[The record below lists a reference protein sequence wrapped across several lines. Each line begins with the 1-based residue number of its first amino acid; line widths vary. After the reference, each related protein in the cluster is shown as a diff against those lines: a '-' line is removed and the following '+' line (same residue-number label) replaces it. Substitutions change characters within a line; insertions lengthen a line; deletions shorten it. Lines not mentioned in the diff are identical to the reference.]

1 MGAAGSGCGPCQPC
15 AHGPGWNQTRPPENL
30 RFAPCFQ
37 HAILAWIPCV
47 YLWVFGPFYFVY
59 IHRHSR
65 GYIRMSRLFK
75 VKMVLGFALISLC
88 FLNLCFT
95 LWKIKQGTPQALEF
109 LVNPALSLITMSL
122 TVYLIHFERLKGVQS
137 SGVLF
142 VYWLLSFLVTLVTL
156 SATVQHALQGGFPED
171 TFRHIASYFYSA
183 LVGAQ
188 FVISFF
194 ADQPPFFA
202 KAPQESNPCPESG
215 ASFPSKVTFWW
226 FSRLVCQGYR
236 RPLEPAD
243 LWSLQRENSSEELV
257 SQLEREWRKYHHQTQ
272 WSPEAVAS
280 NRDGE
285 LRDELAAPRETQPFL
300 QPEQSRSCP
309 LLKAIWRVFGL
320 SFLLGSLSL
329 VACDAFTFSI
339 PKILSLFLEFI
350 SDLAAPG
357 WKGYFCAVLLFL
369 VNSLKIL
376 FEQHYM
382 YVCFVLGM
390 RLKTALVGLI
400 YRKVLALSSA
410 ARKATAVGEI
420 VNLVSVDVQRLVDAV
435 VYFNG
440 IWICPIWII
449 ICFIFLWQLLG
460 PSALSALAVFL
471 FLLPLNFVITK
482 KRSRFQEEQMRQK
495 DHRGTL
501 TSSIL
506 SNVRII
512 KFHGWEKAFMEKV
525 LHIRKEELQ
534 ALKKSGLLFSVS
546 LVSFHLSTFLVALVM
561 FAVYT
566 LSDEKNIL
574 DAQKA
579 FVALMLINILN
590 RAQGFLPL
598 SLHTTIQAKVSLARL
613 AAFLSLE
620 EIEPNAVVASPKG
633 SSGDCITIKNGSFAW
648 SRESSPCLRRISLA
662 VPRGHLLAVIGS
674 VGAGKSSLLAAL
686 LGELSKLDGQ
696 VNIEGS
702 VAYVPQEAWVQNASV
717 EENVCFGQELEEPWF
732 SRVLEACALQPDLAA
747 LPAGVHTEIGEQG
760 INISG
765 GQKQRVSLAR
775 AVYRRASVY
784 LLDDPLSAVDA
795 RVGQHIFDH
804 IIGPNG
810 LLKDTTRILVTHT
823 LSVLPRVDSIVM
835 LVDGAIAEIGSY
847 QELVRRNG
855 AFVDFLCQSSQAE
868 DAGDGETAHSAA
880 AGTSKISFASKNR
893 NFPGE
898 VDRGRTGPTLMGK
911 DAAASKHQ
919 SKIHVAGPDVSG
931 RLTEEDRVQT
941 GRVNLGLY
949 LAYVRA
955 AGTPGCLITLLFF
968 LCQQV
973 ASFSSSYWLSLW
985 VDDPITNGVQQ
996 HTRLRLGVFGALGF
1010 LQAMGKFG
1018 SIAAVLLGG
1027 ACASHRLFRELLRSV
1042 SRCPMGF
1049 FEKTPVGN
1057 LLNRFSK
1064 DTDAIDAEIPDKLK
1078 SFLGFLCG
1086 LLEVCLV
1093 VVVATPM
1100 AALVILP
1107 LLLFYG
1113 VFQSFYVASS
1123 CQLRRLES
1131 ASQSPIYSHISMTFQ
1146 GSSVIR
1152 AFRAQSR
1159 FVSRSDGHVDENQRV
1174 SFPRLVADRW
1184 LATNLELLGNGIVLS
1199 AAVFA
1204 VISRAHLSP
1213 GIVAFSVTTS
1223 LQVTEILHWVVRSW
1237 TSLENNIV
1245 SVERVTEYSK
1255 TPKEAPWT
1263 VASSPLP
1270 KTWPDEG
1277 RIEFQN
1283 YGLRYRAGLALAL
1296 RDVTVTIL
1304 PREKVGIV
1312 GRTGAGKSSLAVGLL
1327 RLFEAAEGCI
1337 RIDGV
1342 NIAQIGLH
1350 HLRSKITILPQDPI
1364 LFPGSLRMN
1373 LDLLH
1378 EHPDG
1383 DIWTALELVQLKAF
1397 ITDLPGRLDHVCS
1410 DQGENVSVGQKQLLC
1425 LARALLRKTKILV
1438 LDEATAA
1445 VDPQTD
1451 LQIQATLRTQFANC
1465 TVLTIAHR
1473 LNTVMDCDRVLVM
1486 DDGQVVEFDSPAQL
1500 LRRKGLFY
1508 RLAEESGLV

>member
-1 MGAAGSGCGPCQPC
+1 MAAAGWGCGPCQPC
-15 AHGPGWNQTRPPENL
+15 GGSPGWNQTRPPENL
-30 RFAPCFQ
+30 RLAPCFQ

-59 IHRHSR
+59 IHRHSK

-75 VKMVLGFALISLC
+75 VKMVLSFALMSLC
-88 FLNLCFT
+88 FFNLCFT
-95 LWKIKQGTPQALEF
+95 LWKIKQGTPQALE
-109 LVNPALSLITMSL
+109 LLINPAMLLITMSL
-122 TVYLIHFERLKGVQS
+122 TVFLIHFERLKGVQS

-156 SATVQHALQGGFPED
+156 SATVQHALQGGFPRD
-171 TFRHIASYFYSA
+171 AFRHIVSYLYSA

-202 KAPQESNPCPESG
+202 KVPQESNPCPESG

-226 FSRLVCQGYR
+226 FSRLVWQGYR
-236 RPLEPAD
+236 RPLEPDD

-257 SQLEREWRKYHHQTQ
+257 SQLEREWKKNHHQTP
-272 WSPEAVAS
+272 WSPDAVAL
-280 NRDGE
+280 NRDGQ
-285 LRDELAAPRETQPFL
+285 LRGEAADPWETQPFL
-300 QPEQSRSCP
+300 QSERTQSGP

-329 VACDAFTFSI
+329 VACDIFTFSI

-369 VNSLKIL
+369 INSLKIL
-376 FEQHYM
+376 FEQRYM

-390 RLKTALVGLI
+390 RLKTALVGLV

-440 IWICPIWII
+440 IWICPIWIV

-460 PSALSALAVFL
+460 PSALTALAVFL

-566 LSDEKNIL
+566 LSDENNVL

-590 RAQGFLPL
+590 KAQGFLPL

-620 EIEPNAVVASPKG
+620 EIEPNAVDTSPKG
-633 SSGDCITIKNGSFAW
+633 SSGECITIENGTFAW

-686 LGELSKLDGQ
+686 LGELSKLDGH
-696 VNIEGS
+696 VNVEGS

-732 SRVLEACALQPDLAA
+732 SRVLEACALQPDLAS

-795 RVGQHIFDH
+795 HVGQHIFDH
-804 IIGPNG
+804 IIGPDG
-810 LLKDTTRILVTHT
+810 LLKDTTRILVTHAV
-823 LSVLPRVDSIVM
+823 SVLPRVDSIVM

-847 QELVRRNG
+847 RELVRRKG
-855 AFVDFLCQSSQAE
+855 AFVDFLCQSGQTE
-868 DAGDGETAHSAA
+868 DAAGGETALSAA
-880 AGTSKISFASKNR
+880 AGTSRISLASKNR
-893 NFPGE
+893 KFPGE
-898 VDRGRTGPTLMGK
+898 VDRGRTAPTLMGK
-911 DAAASKHQ
+911 DATASKHQ
-919 SKIHVAGPDVSG
+919 SEVHPDVSG

-941 GRVNLGLY
+941 GRVNLALY
-949 LAYVRA
+949 LTYMRA

-985 VDDPITNGVQQ
+985 VDDPLTDGVQQ

-1010 LQAMGKFG
+1010 LQAIGKFG

-1027 ACASHRLFRELLRSV
+1027 VCASHRLFRELLRSV

-1064 DTDAIDAEIPDKLK
+1064 DMDAIDAEIPDKLK
-1078 SFLGFLCG
+1078 SFLGFMCG

-1100 AALVILP
+1100 ATLVILP

-1113 VFQSFYVASS
+1113 VF
-1123 CQLRRLES
+1123 
-1131 ASQSPIYSHISMTFQ
+1131 
-1146 GSSVIR
+1146 
-1152 AFRAQSR
+1152 
-1159 FVSRSDGHVDENQRV
+1159 
-1174 SFPRLVADRW
+1174 
-1184 LATNLELLGNGIVLS
+1184 
-1199 AAVFA
+1199 
-1204 VISRAHLSP
+1204 
-1213 GIVAFSVTTS
+1213 
-1223 LQVTEILHWVVRSW
+1223 QVTEILHWVVRSW

-1245 SVERVTEYSK
+1245 SVERVMEYSR

-1270 KTWPDEG
+1270 KTWPDAG
-1277 RIEFQN
+1277 RIEFRN

-1304 PREKVGIV
+1304 PQEKVGVV

-1327 RLFEAAEGCI
+1327 RLFEAAEGHI

-1342 NIAQIGLH
+1342 NVARIGLH

-1383 DIWTALELVQLKAF
+1383 DIWTALEMVQLKAF
-1397 ITDLPGRLDHVCS
+1397 VADLPGHLDHVCS

-1473 LNTVMDCDRVLVM
+1473 LNTVMDCNRVLVM
-1486 DDGQVVEFDSPAQL
+1486 DDGQVVEFDSPARL
-1500 LRRKGLFY
+1500 LTRKGLFY

>member
-1 MGAAGSGCGPCQPC
+1 MAAAGWGCGPCQPC
-15 AHGPGWNQTRPPENL
+15 GGSPGWNQTRPPENL
-30 RFAPCFQ
+30 RLAPCFQ

-59 IHRHSR
+59 IHRHSK

-75 VKMVLGFALISLC
+75 VKMVLSFALMSLC
-88 FLNLCFT
+88 FFNLCFT
-95 LWKIKQGTPQALEF
+95 LWKIKQGTPQALE
-109 LVNPALSLITMSL
+109 LLINPAMLLITMSL
-122 TVYLIHFERLKGVQS
+122 TVFLIHFERLKGVQS

-156 SATVQHALQGGFPED
+156 SATVQHALQGGFPRD
-171 TFRHIASYFYSA
+171 AFRHIVSYLYSA

-202 KAPQESNPCPESG
+202 KVPQESNPCPESG

-226 FSRLVCQGYR
+226 FSRLVWQGYR
-236 RPLEPAD
+236 RPLEPDD

-257 SQLEREWRKYHHQTQ
+257 SQLEREWKKNHHQTP
-272 WSPEAVAS
+272 WSPDAVAL
-280 NRDGE
+280 NRDGQ
-285 LRDELAAPRETQPFL
+285 LRGEAADPWETQPFL
-300 QPEQSRSCP
+300 QSERTQSGP

-329 VACDAFTFSI
+329 VACDIFTFSI

-369 VNSLKIL
+369 INSLKIL
-376 FEQHYM
+376 FEQRYM

-390 RLKTALVGLI
+390 RLKTALVGLV

-440 IWICPIWII
+440 IWICPIWIV

-460 PSALSALAVFL
+460 PSALTALAVFL

-566 LSDEKNIL
+566 LSDENNVL

-590 RAQGFLPL
+590 KAQGFLPL

-620 EIEPNAVVASPKG
+620 EIEPNAVDTSPKG
-633 SSGDCITIKNGSFAW
+633 SSGECITIENGTFAW

-686 LGELSKLDGQ
+686 LGELSKLDGH
-696 VNIEGS
+696 VNVEGS

-732 SRVLEACALQPDLAA
+732 SRVLEACALQPDLAS

-795 RVGQHIFDH
+795 HVGQHIFDH
-804 IIGPNG
+804 IIGPDG
-810 LLKDTTRILVTHT
+810 LLKDTTRILVTHAV
-823 LSVLPRVDSIVM
+823 SVLPRVDSIVM

-847 QELVRRNG
+847 RELVRRKG
-855 AFVDFLCQSSQAE
+855 AFVDFLCQSGQTE
-868 DAGDGETAHSAA
+868 DAAGGETALSAA
-880 AGTSKISFASKNR
+880 AGTSRISLASKNR
-893 NFPGE
+893 KFPGE
-898 VDRGRTGPTLMGK
+898 VDRGRTAPTLMGK
-911 DAAASKHQ
+911 DATASKHQ
-919 SKIHVAGPDVSG
+919 SEVHPDVSG

-941 GRVNLGLY
+941 GRVNLALY
-949 LAYVRA
+949 LTYMRA

-985 VDDPITNGVQQ
+985 VDDPLTDGVQQ

-1010 LQAMGKFG
+1010 LQAIGKFG

-1027 ACASHRLFRELLRSV
+1027 VCASHRLFRELLRSV

-1064 DTDAIDAEIPDKLK
+1064 DMDAIDAEIPDKLK
-1078 SFLGFLCG
+1078 SFLGFMCG

-1100 AALVILP
+1100 ATLVILP

-1113 VFQSFYVASS
+1113 VFQ
-1123 CQLRRLES
+1123 
-1131 ASQSPIYSHISMTFQ
+1131 
-1146 GSSVIR
+1146 GSGVIR

-1184 LATNLELLGNGIVLS
+1184 LATNLELLGNGVVLS
-1199 AAVFA
+1199 AAIFA
-1204 VISRAHLSP
+1204 VMGRAHLSP

-1245 SVERVTEYSK
+1245 SVERVMEYSR

-1270 KTWPDEG
+1270 KTWPDAG
-1277 RIEFQN
+1277 RIEFRN

-1304 PREKVGIV
+1304 PQEKVGVV

-1327 RLFEAAEGCI
+1327 RLFEAAEGHI

-1342 NIAQIGLH
+1342 NVARIGLH

-1383 DIWTALELVQLKAF
+1383 DIWTALEMVQLKAF
-1397 ITDLPGRLDHVCS
+1397 VADLPGHLDHVCS

-1473 LNTVMDCDRVLVM
+1473 LNTVMDCNRVLVM
-1486 DDGQVVEFDSPAQL
+1486 DDGQVVEFDSPARL
-1500 LRRKGLFY
+1500 LTRKGLFY